1 VDRSLS
7 SRAPPHADSSCC
19 DFDFKCPSVSQLN
32 LWRDLRDDMRAFHA
46 KLNAIKRDE
55 IAARHIRLGNPTLAS
70 YVSRQQR
77 RGSVMDAN

>member
-1 VDRSLS
+1 
-7 SRAPPHADSSCC
+7 
-19 DFDFKCPSVSQLN
+19 
-32 LWRDLRDDMRAFHA
+32 MRAFHA

>member
-1 VDRSLS
+1 
-7 SRAPPHADSSCC
+7 
-19 DFDFKCPSVSQLN
+19 
-32 LWRDLRDDMRAFHA
+32 MRAFHA

-77 RGSVMDAN
+77 RGSVVMDANYAATSPMFSLSFVSAS